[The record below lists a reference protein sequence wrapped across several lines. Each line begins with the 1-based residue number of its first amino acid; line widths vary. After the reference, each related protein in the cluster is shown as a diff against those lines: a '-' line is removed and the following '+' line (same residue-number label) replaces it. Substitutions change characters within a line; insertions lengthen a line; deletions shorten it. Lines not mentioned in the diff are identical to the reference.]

1 LPLFSGASGGLG
13 LETTRILALRGVHVV
28 MAVGN
33 VKNGLSIKETLP
45 KEIPNAKI
53 DVFELD
59 ISSLASVSK
68 LAADFNSFYN
78 LI

>member
-1 LPLFSGASGGLG
+1 
-13 LETTRILALRGVHVV
+13 
-28 MAVGN
+28 

-68 LAADFNSFYN
+68 FAADKRKNVDKAAIYFIFVS
-78 LI
+78 LP